1 MTEKDKLVGEGAS
14 RGLSIGSIDGSV
26 AEAAPRG
33 FVYRHRREL
42 VGVVAVAAVA
52 AVVAGITLG
61 FRQHVDSQEVLSSC
75 QQSVSIYQSNKERLK
90 KTVAGAA
97 DDLQIAENQVQDSKT
112 VTDLHAAVD
121 KGNEKTK
128 IGASCDA
135 SASVEDNQ
143 AADEKITAATRGL
156 GEKVE
161 AILSAKSEV
170 ERSKNARDVAIAKA
184 DLANKVNDGQ
194 NVLGTVRSNDLNAR
208 QDLSAALN
216 DAQQT
221 ATTSNSSD
229 PNVYINQL
237 NKLQDAMDKFSATAV
252 SQ

>member
-1 MTEKDKLVGEGAS
+1 M
-14 RGLSIGSIDGSV
+14 
-26 AEAAPRG
+26 
-33 FVYRHRREL
+33 
-42 VGVVAVAAVA
+42 
-52 AVVAGITLG
+52 
-61 FRQHVDSQEVLSSC
+61 
-75 QQSVSIYQSNKERLK
+75 SIYQSNKERLK